1 MLPISSW
8 IIWKGNHMTSNLF
21 EINFDKNQSKTTND
35 LGMREMQERVY
46 EKRASQY
53 LLVKSPPASGK
64 SRALMFVGL
73 DKLHNQGI
81 KKVIIAV
88 PERSIGKSF
97 KDNGLSKLGF
107 YWDWEIKPSNN
118 LTIGGGE
125 KSKVQHFVKFMN
137 SADPSDNILIATHA
151 TLRFAFEELD
161 DSLFDNT
168 LLAIDEFHHV
178 SRDDNSVL
186 GNALRSIMSNSNAH
200 ILAMTGSY
208 FRGDSVQILE
218 PADEDKFD
226 KVTYTY
232 YEQLEGYKY
241 LKSFAMGYSFYRGK
255 YTDALDQVIDVNKKS
270 IIHIPNVNSG
280 ESTKD
285 KYAEVDEILDLLA
298 DAGNITQNEEGIYEI
313 ERPDGKKLL
322 VADLVNEEGRE
333 KVSAYLASITDDIKD
348 LDKLDIIIALGMAKE
363 GFDWPFAEYALTIG
377 YRNSLTEVIQIIGRV
392 TRDSPNKTH
401 AQFTNLIAQP
411 DAQDDEVLFA
421 VNSIMKAISASLL
434 MQQVLAPVYK
444 FKPKDD
450 KPDKPGD
457 LSIRGLKPAD
467 TTERTKKILE
477 KDRED
482 LKSSILQSQDIQN
495 AIVSGADAKMINKTL
510 IPRVIIERYPEL
522 TNEELETVRQHIVAD
537 INIAAGQTTTSEDGN
552 REIIKMADRFIN
564 IDELN
569 IDLIDQ
575 VNPFQRAYEVISR
588 DIDTPTLR
596 FIQDYLSSNKYDFT
610 DEQLVAAY
618 QAAKKFRA
626 ENGRNPNRNGKDDGE
641 KYLAFAL
648 LRLAEIK
655 REREAAKEDGE

>member
-1 MLPISSW
+1 
-8 IIWKGNHMTSNLF
+8 MTSNLF
-21 EINFDKNQSKTTND
+21 EINFDKDKTKNTNQ
-35 LGMREMQERVY
+35 LGMREMQERVF
-46 EKRASQY
+46 EKRNSNY
-53 LLVKSPPASGK
+53 LLVKAPPASGK

-73 DKLHNQGI
+73 DKLHNQNI

-97 KDNGLSKLGF
+97 RETKLTDYGF
-107 YWDWEIKPSNN
+107 YWDWTVKEENN
-118 LTIGGGE
+118 LTIGSGE
-125 KSKVQHFVKFMN
+125 KSKVKHFVEFMKSEN
-137 SADPSDNILIATHA
+137 PTDNILISTHA

-161 DSLFDNT
+161 DSIFNDT

-178 SRDDNSVL
+178 SHDDNSVL
-186 GNALRSIMSNSNAH
+186 GNALRSIMNNSSAH

-208 FRGDSVQILE
+208 FRGDSLPILE
-218 PADEDKFD
+218 PIDENKFD

-255 YTDALDQVIDVNKKS
+255 YTDALENVIDSSKKM

-285 KYAEVDEILDLLA
+285 KYAEVDEILDLIVGDGQL
-298 DAGNITQNEEGIYEI
+298 NKNEHGIYEVT
-313 ERPDGKKLL
+313 RTDGTIVL

-333 KVSAYLASITDDIKD
+333 NVSAYLSTITDNIEDI
-348 LDKLDIIIALGMAKE
+348 DKLDIIIALGMAKE

-401 AQFTNLIAQP
+401 AQFTNLIAEP

-434 MQQVLAPVYK
+434 MEQVLAPVYK
-444 FKPKDD
+444 FKPKDGTI
-450 KPDKPGD
+450 DKPGN
-457 LSIRGLKPAD
+457 LSIRGINSID
-467 TTERTKKILE
+467 TTERTKKIIE
-477 KDRED
+477 DDMAD
-482 LKSSILQSQDIQN
+482 LKSSILQSKDIQN
-495 AIVSGADAKMINKTL
+495 AIVSGADANMINKTL
-510 IPRVIIERYPEL
+510 IPRVIIERYPDL
-522 TNEELETVRQHIVAD
+522 TGEELETVRQHTVVD
-537 INIAAGQTTTSEDGN
+537 INISASQTSTSEDGN
-552 REIIKMADRFIN
+552 RQIIKMADRFVN

-588 DIDTPTLR
+588 DIDAPTLR
-596 FIQDYLSSNKYDFT
+596 FIQDYLSTNKYDFT
-610 DEQLVAAY
+610 NEQLVAAY
-618 QAAKKFRA
+618 QQAKQFYM
-626 ENGRNPNRNGKDDGE
+626 ENGRKPDRSSSDEGE
-641 KYLAFAL
+641 KYLAYAL
-648 LRLAEIK
+648 LRLSELK
-655 REREAAKEDGE
+655 KEREAESKND

>member
-1 MLPISSW
+1 
-8 IIWKGNHMTSNLF
+8 MTSNLF
-21 EINFDKNQSKTTND
+21 EINFDKNQSKTINH

-46 EKRASQY
+46 EKRNSQY
-53 LLVKSPPASGK
+53 LLIKSPPASGK

-97 KDNGLSKLGF
+97 KDTKLSKFGY
-107 YWDWEIKPSNN
+107 YWDWRVRPSNN
-118 LTIGGGE
+118 LTMSGGE
-125 KSKVQHFVKFMN
+125 KSKVQHFVRFMK
-137 SADPSDNILIATHA
+137 STDTTDNILIATHA

-161 DSLFDNT
+161 DSFFDNT

-186 GNALRSIMSNSNAH
+186 GNALRSIMANSNAH

-232 YEQLEGYKY
+232 YEQLEGYEY

-255 YTDALDQVIDVNKKS
+255 YTEALDNVIEIDKKS

-285 KYAEVDEILDLLA
+285 KYAEVDEILDLLT
-298 DAGNITQNEEGIYEI
+298 DGGNIIQNSNGIYEI
-313 ERPDGKKLL
+313 ERPDGKRLL
-322 VADLVNEEGRE
+322 VADLVNEDGRE

-348 LDKLDIIIALGMAKE
+348 LNKLDIIIALGMAKE

-392 TRDSPNKTH
+392 TRDSPNKNH

-434 MQQVLAPVYK
+434 MEQVLAPVYK
-444 FKPKDD
+444 FKPKDE
-450 KPDKPGD
+450 KSDKPGE
-457 LSIRGLKPAD
+457 LSIKGLNPAD
-467 TTERTKKILE
+467 TTARTKKIIE
-477 KDRED
+477 SDMED
-482 LKSSILQSQDIQN
+482 LKSSILQSQEIQN
-495 AIVSGADAKMINKTL
+495 AIVSGADAKMINKIL

-522 TNEELETVRQHIVAD
+522 TNEELETVRQHMVAD
-537 INIAAGQTTTSEDGN
+537 INIAAGRTASSIDGS
-552 REIIKMADRFIN
+552 RQIIKMADRFIN
-564 IDELN
+564 VDELN

-588 DIDTPTLR
+588 DIDAPTLR

-618 QAAKKFRA
+618 HASIKFRD
-626 ENGRNPNRNGKDDGE
+626 ENGRKPDRNSRDDGE

-648 LRLAEIK
+648 LRLAELK
-655 REREAAKEDGE
+655 REREESKEDDK

>member
-1 MLPISSW
+1 
-8 IIWKGNHMTSNLF
+8 MTSNLF
-21 EINFDKNQSKTTND
+21 EINFDENQLKSIND

-46 EKRASQY
+46 EKRTSQY

-81 KKVIIAV
+81 KKLIIAV

-97 KDNGLSKLGF
+97 KNTELSKYRF
-107 YWDWEIKPSNN
+107 YWDWEVKPSNN
-118 LTIGGGE
+118 LTMGSGE
-125 KSKVQHFVKFMN
+125 KSKVKHFVKFMN
-137 SADPSDNILIATHA
+137 STDICDNILIVTHA

-161 DSLFDNT
+161 DSLFDDT

-178 SRDDNSVL
+178 SRDENSVL
-186 GNALRSIMSNSNAH
+186 GNALRSIMSNSSAH

-218 PADEDKFD
+218 PADEDKFN

-255 YTDALDQVIDVNKKS
+255 YTDALDKVIDVNKKS

-285 KYAEVDEILDLLA
+285 KYAEVDEILDLLT
-298 DAGNITQNEEGIYEI
+298 DGGSITQNEDGIYEI
-313 ERPDGKKLL
+313 ERPDGKELF

-333 KVSAYLASITDDIKD
+333 QVSAYLASITDDIAD
-348 LDKLDIIIALGMAKE
+348 FDKLDVIIAFGMAKE

-392 TRDSPNKTH
+392 TRDSSNKTH

-434 MQQVLAPVYK
+434 MEQVLAPVYK
-444 FKPKDD
+444 FKPKDG
-450 KPDKPGD
+450 KPDKAGD
-457 LSIRGLKPAD
+457 LSIRGLNSVD
-467 TTERTKKILE
+467 TTERTKKIIE
-477 KDRED
+477 DDMQD

-510 IPRVIIERYPEL
+510 IPRVIIERYSDL
-522 TNEELETVRQHIVAD
+522 TNEELETIRQHTVAD
-537 INIAAGQTTTSEDGN
+537 INIAAGSTTMSEDGS

-564 IDELN
+564 IDELS

-588 DIDTPTLR
+588 DIDAPTLR

-610 DEQLVAAY
+610 EEQLVAAFK
-618 QAAKKFRA
+618 AAKKFQI
-626 ENGRNPNRNGKDDGE
+626 ENGRNPDRNSKDESE

-648 LRLAEIK
+648 LRLAELK
-655 REREAAKEDGE
+655 RERETAREEDE